1 MGKLKENEEVPKV
14 CLTKQPTGK
23 RDVEDISQKR
33 NTIGEQNTNK
43 LEPL

>member
-23 RDVEDISQKR
+23 RQMWKTFHKKE
-33 NTIGEQNTNK
+33 TPMENK
-43 LEPL
+43 I